1 MEITVYIR
9 DHEISAYCS
18 IGSKDEGIGPY
29 EFWGFCGNDKRLI
42 PVVDEVEGIW
52 LIRRGLEKKEEDVP
66 KCSNISVKKKYGM
79 FEWEHAK
86 VIKSNPEII
95 DKLNLKLQEF
105 PMDEIFEQ
113 LQEE

>member
-1 MEITVYIR
+1 MELTVYLR
-9 DHEISAYCS
+9 DREISAECS
-18 IGSKDEGIGPY
+18 IQIKDEGIGPY
-29 EFWGFCGNDKRLI
+29 EFWGALGNDENLV
-42 PVVDEVEGIW
+42 PVIDEVEGIW

-66 KCSNISVKKKYGM
+66 KCPNISVKKKYGM

-95 DKLNLKLQEF
+95 DKLSLKLQEF
-105 PMDEIFEQ
+105 PIDEIFEQ